1 MNLEETN
8 EFREDVRKRRAAR
21 MEMSEMPNVEGE
33 KINAGFGEELPM
45 RPPGWR
51 ELNREASKETLARL
65 AAKTE
70 ADIAAVREEAA
81 QAEGG
86 AHVAPVGKQAAGLAK
101 GGGGSVGRIYN
112 MIAGGMIKSDVG
124 SNLPVLQYRLI
135 DEFGWKASA
144 GKVGRLESPNGVAVD
159 MGYTL
164 GEVWWRAYAPT
175 MGSTAPAQ
183 PIAAGRMLKWDDD
196 DYKVG
201 SAVALRELLHMDIAF
216 HLPALVDIGDKPA
229 LPTGFK
235 LSPRGVALPKPL
247 AFQQLSEHAILPTRS
262 YDGDAGFD
270 LYCDCIDDEFFDDDY
285 VVVKPGKF
293 TDIPVGVAV
302 GLPTGYWARLIGRSS
317 TMRRRGLLV
326 AEGIIDNGYI
336 GPLYVGV
343 WNLTDTAVKVT
354 HGERIAQLILH
365 TNDNAAFEP
374 TWATG
379 PLRSTARGSN
389 GMGSSGN

>member
-1 MNLEETN
+1 
-8 EFREDVRKRRAAR
+8 
-21 MEMSEMPNVEGE
+21 MPNVEGE
-33 KINAGFGEELPM
+33 KINDGFGDATKVDKLDWEMNLPDEAERVAAETGLEKLRRVAADQDAGRLGPQQLPM
-45 RPPGWR
+45 
-51 ELNREASKETLARL
+51 
-65 AAKTE
+65 
-70 ADIAAVREEAA
+70 
-81 QAEGG
+81 G
-86 AHVAPVGKQAAGLAK
+86 ALVTPVGKQAAALAR
-101 GGGGSVGRIYN
+101 GGSVGRIYN

-135 DEFGWKASA
+135 DEFGWKVSA

-196 DYKVG
+196 DYKAG

-216 HLPALVDIGDKPA
+216 HNQEY
-229 LPTGFK
+229 K
-235 LSPRGVALPKPL
+235 LSPHGPELPEPL
-247 AFQQLSEHAILPTRS
+247 PFQRLSEHAILPTRS
-262 YDGDAGFD
+262 YEGDAGFD
-270 LYCDCIDDEFFDDDY
+270 LYCDCIDDEYFDDDY
-285 VVVKPGKF
+285 VVVNPGRF
-293 TDIPVGVAV
+293 ADIPVGVAV

-326 AEGIIDNGYI
+326 AEGVIDNGYI

-343 WNLTDTAVKVT
+343 WNLKDKAVKVM

-374 TWATG
+374 TWSEA
-379 PLRSTARGSN
+379 LRSTARGAN